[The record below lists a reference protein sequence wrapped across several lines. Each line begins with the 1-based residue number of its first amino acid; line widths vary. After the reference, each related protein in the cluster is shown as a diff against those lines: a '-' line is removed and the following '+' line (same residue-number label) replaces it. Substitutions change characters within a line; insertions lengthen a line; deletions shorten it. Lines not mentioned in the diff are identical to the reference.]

1 MKTLELLAPAKNL
14 ECGIAAIQH
23 GADAVYIGAP
33 RFGAR
38 SAAGN
43 SLEDIKQLCDYAHQ
57 FEAKVHVT
65 INTIIYDDE
74 LEDTLKMIAEL
85 DKIGVDAI
93 LLQDMGV
100 LSEIRANNAWFREL
114 HASTQCD
121 TRTPEKAE
129 WLRNQGFCR
138 VVLARELSWRRSRQS
153 LTRILVLPS
162 KSSCMVPSASAIR
175 AFAMLPRSASV
186 AQPTVVSA
194 PSSAV

>member
-1 MKTLELLAPAKNL
+1 
-14 ECGIAAIQH
+14 
-23 GADAVYIGAP
+23 
-33 RFGAR
+33 
-38 SAAGN
+38 
-43 SLEDIKQLCDYAHQ
+43 
-57 FEAKVHVT
+57 
-65 INTIIYDDE
+65 
-74 LEDTLKMIAEL
+74 MIAEL

-138 VVLARELSWRRSRQS
+138 VVLARELS
-153 LTRILVLPS
+153 LEEIKAVDD
-162 KSSCMVPSASAIR
+162 KCMVPSASAIR